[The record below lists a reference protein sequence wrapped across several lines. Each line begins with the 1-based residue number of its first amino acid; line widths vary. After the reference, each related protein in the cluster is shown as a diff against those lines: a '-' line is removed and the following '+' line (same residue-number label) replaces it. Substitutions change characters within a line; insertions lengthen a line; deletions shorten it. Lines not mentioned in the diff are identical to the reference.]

1 MTTELTSAE
10 QVGAVH
16 TSSAAQTSDQTSTDQ
31 TSTVQAHRP
40 YTDDQISVW
49 LRGLLTIAWADG
61 RFSEE
66 EKNLI
71 GEITQT
77 ELTPA
82 TDLGPVE
89 TIAPAMLAAAFGK
102 NTSLGE
108 NFLRTAVMV
117 AIADGVYSSA
127 EDTVLH
133 EFCTVLGLDPN
144 LLAALRSTLNY
155 QPPEADQPL
164 EVTLSQAIERSA
176 IAQPTLKHK
185 AALKHE
191 ALKPMQEW
199 LDHLDVKDARL
210 ARFLCQMIPSQCP
223 FERDVTLFGQK
234 IVHIPPMCQLNPLYE
249 QMVGLRFRALSYL
262 ADDCREDV
270 SRYC

>member
-1 MTTELTSAE
+1 M
-10 QVGAVH
+10 
-16 TSSAAQTSDQTSTDQ
+16 
-31 TSTVQAHRP
+31 
-40 YTDDQISVW
+40 
-49 LRGLLTIAWADG
+49 TIAWADG

-66 EKNLI
+66 EQALI

-89 TIAPAMLAAAFGK
+89 TIAPAMLATTFGK
-102 NTSLGE
+102 NTSLAE

-117 AIADGVYSSA
+117 AIADGVYSPA
-127 EDTVLH
+127 EDKVLH

-155 QPPEADQPL
+155 QPPEELPKEPP
-164 EVTLSQAIERSA
+164 EVMPSQAIGQSA
-176 IAQPTLKHK
+176 IAQP
-185 AALKHE
+185 ALKHE

-223 FERDVTLFGQK
+223 FERDVTLFGRK

>member
-1 MTTELTSAE
+1 MTTELTADE
-10 QVGAVH
+10 QIGAVH
-16 TSSAAQTSDQTSTDQ
+16 TSPVAQAPTPQSDQTVSEKTSSEQASPLQ
-31 TSTVQAHRP
+31 TPRSP

-71 GEITQT
+71 AEITQT
-77 ELTPA
+77 ELAPS

-89 TIAPAMLAAAFGK
+89 TIAPTALAAIFGT
-102 NTSLGE
+102 NTRLAE

-117 AIADGVYSSA
+117 AIVDGIYSLA
-127 EDTVLH
+127 EDKVLH
-133 EFCTVLGLDPN
+133 EFCTVLGLDPTI
-144 LLAALRSTLNY
+144 LAALRSTLNY
-155 QPPEADQPL
+155 QPPEVKVPIEAIDRPAADYEP
-164 EVTLSQAIERSA
+164 
-176 IAQPTLKHK
+176 
-185 AALKHE
+185 
-191 ALKPMQEW
+191 LKPMQEW
-199 LDHLDVKDARL
+199 LDHLDVRDARL

-223 FERDVTLFGQK
+223 FERDVTLFGRK
-234 IVHIPPMCQLNPLYE
+234 LVHIPPMCQLNPLYE
-249 QMVGLRFRALSYL
+249 QLVGLRFRALSYL

>member
-16 TSSAAQTSDQTSTDQ
+16 TSSAQTPVAQASDQ
-31 TSTVQAHRP
+31 TSTVQAHHP

-49 LRGLLTIAWADG
+49 LRGLLTVAWADG

-66 EKNLI
+66 EQSLI

-77 ELTPA
+77 EFTPT

-89 TIAPAMLAAAFGK
+89 TIAPAMLATTLGK
-102 NTSLGE
+102 NTSLAE

-117 AIADGVYSSA
+117 AIADGVYSPA
-127 EDTVLH
+127 EDRVLH
-133 EFCTVLGLDPN
+133 EFCTVLRLDPN

-155 QPPEADQPL
+155 QPPEESPQELPQEL
-164 EVTLSQAIERSA
+164 PQVMPSQAIVQLA
-176 IAQPTLKHK
+176 IAQP
-185 AALKHE
+185 

-223 FERDVTLFGQK
+223 FERDVTLFGRK

>member
-1 MTTELTSAE
+1 MTTELTSDE
-10 QVGAVH
+10 QIGAVH
-16 TSSAAQTSDQTSTDQ
+16 TSSAAQASPSQTADQAAA
-31 TSTVQAHRP
+31 VQAQRSP

-71 GEITQT
+71 AEITQN
-77 ELTPA
+77 ELAPS

-89 TIAPAMLAAAFGK
+89 TIAPTVLAATFGT
-102 NTSLGE
+102 NTSLTE

-117 AIADGVYSSA
+117 AIADGVYSLA
-127 EDTVLH
+127 EDEVLH
-133 EFCTVLGLDPN
+133 EFCTVLGLDPTI
-144 LLAALRSTLNY
+144 LTALRSTLNNHPETD
-155 QPPEADQPL
+155 QPPEVKAPREVNAPIGAVAYPVDHEPL
-164 EVTLSQAIERSA
+164 KVVQG
-176 IAQPTLKHK
+176 
-185 AALKHE
+185 
-191 ALKPMQEW
+191 W

-210 ARFLCQMIPSQCP
+210 ARFLCQMIPPQCP
-223 FERDVTLFGQK
+223 FERDVTLFGRK

-249 QMVGLRFRALSYL
+249 QLVGLRFRALSYL

>member
-1 MTTELTSAE
+1 MTTELTSVE

-16 TSSAAQTSDQTSTDQ
+16 TSSTAQISE
-31 TSTVQAHRP
+31 QASPVPSHHP

-66 EKNLI
+66 EQALI

-77 ELTPA
+77 ELTPT

-89 TIAPAMLAAAFGK
+89 TIAPAMLATTFGK
-102 NTSLGE
+102 NTSLAE

-117 AIADGVYSSA
+117 AIADGVYSPA
-127 EDTVLH
+127 EDEVLH

-155 QPPEADQPL
+155 QPPQEPPQVMP
-164 EVTLSQAIERSA
+164 SQAIVQSA
-176 IAQPTLKHK
+176 IAQP
-185 AALKHE
+185 

-223 FERDVTLFGQK
+223 FERDVTLFGRK

-262 ADDCREDV
+262 ADDCREDI